1 MITSAGL
8 TGGGRQIIIIN
19 YYLFVICYYLW
30 SILVNIPQQ
39 TLSVLSLV
47 VSNISPAPGP
57 VVVIGVLPGNSDC

>member
-39 TLSVLSLV
+39 TLSVHSLV